1 MDNRLNN
8 SNLVING
15 GDILKVIVVLDVLF
29 HIHKAMI
36 VAERKY
42 YDHVD
47 YELKALKR
55 EQKLSKKKARN
66 ERKHTKLSL
75 I

>member
-1 MDNRLNN
+1 MDIKSNN
-8 SNLVING
+8 SNLIING
-15 GDILKVIVVLDVLF
+15 GDILKAIVVLDVLF

-55 EQKLSKKKARN
+55 EQKLSKKKAKK
-66 ERKHTKLSL
+66 ERKHKKLSL